1 MDSRPHAQAPTL
13 RDPTTNWSVGLLQGA
28 SLDAL
33 TAPSGIVNPIVSEHE
48 LAECGGTMAADP
60 FAILVDGVWHL
71 FFEMTRRGSA
81 DAVIGCARSRD
92 LLSWQILGTVLETGH
107 HLSYP
112 FVFEHGGEIFMMPE
126 SKRARNV
133 TIYRAVDFPHR
144 WEPARTILH
153 GRYFDASMVHHEGRF
168 WLFVGWLSYS
178 LRLFHADHPL
188 GPWRPHAW
196 PCIRGYAPGAAR
208 PGGRPIV
215 LDGRL
220 IRFAQDN
227 VAHYGHR
234 LRAWHVTTISPRWFA
249 ERPLFDFPILQPSG
263 SGWNGRCMHHL
274 DPHSRPDGSIV
285 AFVDGCP

>member
-1 MDSRPHAQAPTL
+1 M
-13 RDPTTNWSVGLLQGA
+13 GLLQGA

-33 TAPSGIVNPIVSEHE
+33 KAPAGVVNPIISEHE
-48 LAECGGTMAADP
+48 LAACGGTMAADP

-71 FFEMTRRGSA
+71 FFEMTRRGSP

-92 LLSWQILGTVLETGH
+92 LRSWQILGTVLETGH

-112 FVFEHGGEIFMMPE
+112 FVFEHQGEIFMMPE

-133 TIYRAVDFPHR
+133 TIYRAVDFPRR

-153 GRYFDASMVHHEGRF
+153 GRYFDASMVRHEGRF

-178 LRLFHADHPL
+178 LRLFHAAHPL

-215 LDGRL
+215 LDGSL

-227 VAHYGHR
+227 LAHYGHR
-234 LRAWHVTTISPRWFA
+234 LRAWRVTTISPRWFA
-249 ERPLFDFPILQPSG
+249 ERPLFDLPILQPSVA
-263 SGWNGRCMHHL
+263 GWNGRCMHHL
-274 DPHSRPDGSIV
+274 DPHRRPDGSIV